1 MELELKEYAQI
12 VRKKLWLI
20 LFIVILISSTTGI
33 YSYLFVQPKYE
44 ASNKLIITSGEKDQ
58 KTGIQKNDVD
68 MGILLVDTYKEML
81 STTAVLEKVV
91 DRYPDLNLTVDA
103 LLENMKVETVADT
116 PVLIVSVKEYS
127 YSSASQVADAV
138 SDVFK
143 SEVPRIIQAGSL
155 TILKERT
162 NNPSPVTP
170 SPLMYT
176 IIAVV
181 VSLILGIGLAF
192 LIEHL
197 DDSIKSEEDVTKLLG
212 LTTLAVIRNMKASD
226 LRDKKSVSSKLQ
238 KSRETGTVIQQ

>member
-12 VRKKLWLI
+12 VKKKLWLI
-20 LFIVILISSTTGI
+20 LLLVILVSSTTVI
-33 YSYLFVQPKYE
+33 YTYLFVQPQYE

-127 YSSASQVADAV
+127 YSTAAQVADAV

-155 TILKERT
+155 TILKERS

-176 IIAVV
+176 VIAFV
-181 VSLILGIGLAF
+181 VSLILGIGLVF
-192 LIEHL
+192 LLEYL
-197 DDSIKSEEDVTKLLG
+197 DDSIKSEEDVTQLLG
-212 LTTLAVIRNMKASD
+212 VTTLAVIRNMKASD
-226 LRDKKSVSSKLQ
+226 LRDKRSGSSKLE
-238 KSRETGTVIQQ
+238 KIREMGTIIQQ

>member
-12 VRKKLWLI
+12 VKKKLWLI
-20 LFIVILISSTTGI
+20 LFIVILVGSTTGI

-116 PVLIVSVKEYS
+116 PVLIVSVREYS

-138 SDVFK
+138 SNVFK

-155 TILKERT
+155 TILKERS

-192 LIEHL
+192 LIEYL
-197 DDSIKSEEDVTKLLG
+197 DDSIKSEEDVTQLLG

-226 LRDKKSVSSKLQ
+226 LRDKRSVSSKLQ
-238 KSRETGTVIQQ
+238 KLRETGTVIQQ